1 VFYSDWACYGLDSNG
16 WFPIDRIAGILDVTL
31 HRYLLADMD
40 IPSLLQDPAIID
52 AATKGFVMSFGK
64 VGGEA
69 ILKLLGKGGEKIV
82 DESGNIRQEI
92 TDFLFPIVREYI
104 KNYADRHGTFNV
116 LGMGKPVSLE
126 SVYTQVNFHP
136 EIIKTYQSVY
146 AQETAFRDRESRN
159 DDRRAGMEVAN
170 THQYLMVLGG
180 PGMGK
185 TTFLRKVGLE
195 ALKQAQGQ
203 YSHSCIPVF
212 LELRKFKWKE
222 SDNID
227 LEAKIAE

>member
-64 VGGEA
+64 IGGEA

-185 TTFLRKVGLE
+185 TT
-195 ALKQAQGQ
+195 LKQAQGQ